1 MKKLLSSTKLTY
13 ANVIATL
20 ALFLALGGGGAWAA
34 TTVAGNSIGTV
45 QLKNGAVTA
54 KKVSNGTLLARDFK
68 RGQLPTAGPTGP
80 MGPMGPTG
88 PQGALGPKGAA
99 GETGER
105 GPRGA
110 KGDAGEAGPR
120 GPKGETGE
128 SGEAGPHGPKGEPG
142 EPGEAGARGPK
153 GEPGEQGEE
162 GPRGARGQI
171 GPEGEPGERGEAG
184 KRGAIGPQ
192 GEPGEPGPEGAA
204 GITRTVTRYGPEAS
218 ALRGAVSYATC
229 NAKQEVVTGGGYAFT
244 SPTKGTA
251 YTVTLDRS
259 SRTEAISEEEIEERE
274 EEGEVVE
281 ETEAEEFFVF
291 PAPKDGSTAATGWA
305 VGMEAVGG
313 KLGAATFRAYVECA
327 EMASPGGS
335 QLNQAGAGELSQANE
350 EPQQVLELLH

>member
-34 TTVAGNSIGTV
+34 TTVAGNSIGTA
-45 QLKNGAVTA
+45 QLKNRAVTA
-54 KKVSNGTLLARDFK
+54 KKVSYGTLLAKDFK
-68 RGQLPTAGPTGP
+68 SGQLPKAGPTGP
-80 MGPMGPTG
+80 MGPTG
-88 PQGALGPKGAA
+88 PAGAQGALGPKGPA
-99 GETGER
+99 GEPGER

-110 KGDAGEAGPR
+110 KGDTGEAGPR
-120 GPKGETGE
+120 GPKGE
-128 SGEAGPHGPKGEPG
+128 SGEPGEVGPRGPKGEPG
-142 EPGEAGARGPK
+142 EPGDTGARGPQ
-153 GEPGEQGEE
+153 GETGERGEE

-171 GPEGEPGERGEAG
+171 GPEGEAGERGEAG
-184 KRGAIGPQ
+184 KRGAVGPQ
-192 GEPGEPGPEGAA
+192 GEPGEPGPEGEA

-218 ALRGAVSYATC
+218 ALRGAVSFATC

-259 SRTEAISEEEIEERE
+259 SRTEEISEEEIEERE

-281 ETEAEEFFVF
+281 ETEGEEFFVF

-313 KLGAATFRAYVECA
+313 KLINATFRAYVECA
-327 EMASPGGS
+327 EVSSPGN
-335 QLNQAGAGELSQANE
+335 QLNQSGTSELSQANE

>member
-45 QLKNGAVTA
+45 QLKNSAVTA
-54 KKVSNGTLLARDFK
+54 KKVSYGTLLAKDFK

-80 MGPMGPTG
+80 MGPAG
-88 PQGALGPKGAA
+88 PQGALGPKGSA
-99 GETGER
+99 GEPGER

-110 KGDAGEAGPR
+110 KGDTGEAGPHGLKGEPGEPGETGPR
-120 GPKGETGE
+120 GPKGET
-128 SGEAGPHGPKGEPG
+128 
-142 EPGEAGARGPK
+142 
-153 GEPGEQGEE
+153 GEQGEE

-171 GPEGEPGERGEAG
+171 GPEGEAGERGETG
-184 KRGAIGPQ
+184 KRGAVGPQ
-192 GEPGEPGPEGAA
+192 GEPGEPGPEGEA

-229 NAKQEVVTGGGYAFT
+229 NTKQEVVTGGGYAFT

-281 ETEAEEFFVF
+281 ETEGEEFFVF

-313 KLGAATFRAYVECA
+313 KLINATFRAYVECA
-327 EMASPGGS
+327 EMSSPGGS
-335 QLNQAGAGELSQANE
+335 QLNQAGTNELSQANE

>member
-45 QLKNGAVTA
+45 QLKNSAVTA
-54 KKVSNGTLLARDFK
+54 KKVSDGTLLAKDFK
-68 RGQLPTAGPTGP
+68 SGQLPTAGPAGP
-80 MGPMGPTG
+80 MGPAGA
-88 PQGALGPKGAA
+88 QGALGPKGSA
-99 GETGER
+99 GEPGER

-110 KGDAGEAGPR
+110 KGDTGEAGAR
-120 GPKGETGE
+120 GSKGESGE
-128 SGEAGPHGPKGEPG
+128 PGEAGPHGLKGEPG
-142 EPGEAGARGPK
+142 EPGETGARGPK
-153 GEPGEQGEE
+153 GETGEQGEE

-171 GPEGEPGERGEAG
+171 GPEGEAGERGEVG
-184 KRGAIGPQ
+184 KRGAVGPQ
-192 GEPGEPGPEGAA
+192 GEPGEPGPEGEA

-218 ALRGAVSYATC
+218 TLRGAVSFATC
-229 NAKQEVVTGGGYAFT
+229 NTKQEVVTGGGYAFT

-281 ETEAEEFFVF
+281 ETEEEEFLVF
-291 PAPKDGSTAATGWA
+291 PAPKDGSTTATGWA

-313 KLGAATFRAYVECA
+313 KLGSATFRAYVDCA
-327 EMASPGGS
+327 ELSSAGGS
-335 QLNQAGAGELSQANE
+335 RLNQAGTSELSQANE
-350 EPQQVLELLH
+350 EPQQQVLELLH

>member
-34 TTVAGNSIGTV
+34 TTVAGNSIGTA
-45 QLKNGAVTA
+45 QLKNRAVTA
-54 KKVSNGTLLARDFK
+54 KKVSYGTLLAKDFK

-80 MGPMGPTG
+80 MGPAG
-88 PQGALGPKGAA
+88 PQGALGPKGSA
-99 GETGER
+99 GEPGER

-110 KGDAGEAGPR
+110 KGDTGEAGPGGLKGEPGEPGETGPR
-120 GPKGETGE
+120 GPKGET
-128 SGEAGPHGPKGEPG
+128 
-142 EPGEAGARGPK
+142 
-153 GEPGEQGEE
+153 GEQGEE

-171 GPEGEPGERGEAG
+171 GPEGEAGERGETG
-184 KRGAIGPQ
+184 KRGAVGPQ
-192 GEPGEPGPEGAA
+192 GEPGEPGPEGEA

-229 NAKQEVVTGGGYAFT
+229 NTKQEVVTGGGYAFT

-281 ETEAEEFFVF
+281 ETEGEEFFVF

-313 KLGAATFRAYVECA
+313 KLINATFRAYVECA
-327 EMASPGGS
+327 EMSSPAGS
-335 QLNQAGAGELSQANE
+335 RQLSQAGTNELSQANE